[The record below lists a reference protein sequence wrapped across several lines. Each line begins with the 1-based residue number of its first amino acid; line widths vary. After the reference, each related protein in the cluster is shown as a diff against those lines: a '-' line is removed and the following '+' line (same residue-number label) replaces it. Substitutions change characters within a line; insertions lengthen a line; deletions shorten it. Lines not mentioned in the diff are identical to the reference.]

1 MTLRILLLLIA
12 GPALA
17 CDTDEP
23 DDTTTQGDAEDVAD
37 DSAPSGTFACGSGSC
52 DLSTHFCII
61 DGGVRC
67 PSCVPIPTACED
79 DVTCACLD
87 AQDHT
92 TLELACTGQG
102 TCTESDPGGL
112 VLACTA
118 DGWGCG

>member
-1 MTLRILLLLIA
+1 MTLRILLLLLLIA

-17 CDTDEP
+17 CDGDEP
-23 DDTTTQGDAEDVAD
+23 DDATTQGDADTD
-37 DSAPSGTFACGSGSC
+37 DPPPSGTFACGNGSC
-52 DLSTHFCII
+52 DLSTHFCIV

-67 PSCVPIPTACED
+67 HSCLPIPTACED

-92 TLELACTGQG
+92 TLELACAGQG
-102 TCTESDPGGL
+102 TCTESEPGGL